1 MDRKIVGVC
10 IILAAAVMWAIEPVV
25 AKLAFQQQSGVL
37 VTSTIRAI
45 GVSVVAFLYVLVRRP
60 TSMKVNKS
68 DFKVLV
74 YIALV
79 GTVIADGLYIYSL
92 TMIPVVNA
100 VLLGHMQ
107 PLFVLLFGVL
117 VLTHDKLNKNDYIG
131 ISLLMIAAV
140 FVTTQ
145 TFENALSLRF
155 GSIGD
160 LLVLGATVA
169 WASTAVAMRKF
180 LRGLHAGV
188 ITLYRF
194 GMAGIVFGV
203 FMLFFSDGLFSYY
216 ALVVGFIVGIGTV
229 LYYEGLKRLKAAQ
242 VSGLELTAPFFA
254 AILGFMILGESVTL
268 FQVVGMILVLVG
280 VWFIARHEPFKQ
292 QSARKITGKKQ

>member
-1 MDRKIVGVC
+1 MNKKIVGVS
-10 IILAAAVMWAIEPVV
+10 IVLAAAVMWALEPVV

-45 GVSVVAFLYVLVRRP
+45 GVSIVALLYLFVRRP
-60 TSMKVNKS
+60 KS
-68 DFKVLV
+68 FKVKKADFTVLA

-79 GTVIADGLYIYSL
+79 GTVFADGLYLYSL

-117 VLTHDKLNKNDYIG
+117 LLSKESLNKNDYIG
-131 ISLLMIAAV
+131 IILLMIAAV

-145 TFENALSLRF
+145 TLENALSLRF
-155 GSIGD
+155 GTIGD
-160 LLVLGATVA
+160 LLVLCATIA
-169 WASTAVAMRKF
+169 WASTAVVMRKY
-180 LRGLHAGV
+180 LTGLHAGL

-194 GMAGIVFGV
+194 GIAGIVFGV
-203 FMLFFSDGLFSYY
+203 LMLFFSDGLFSVY
-216 ALVVGFIVGIGTV
+216 ALGVGFIVGIGTV

-254 AILGFMILGESVTL
+254 AIISFIVLGEIVTL
-268 FQVVGMILVLVG
+268 FQIVGMMLVLVG
-280 VWFIARHEPFKQ
+280 VWFIARHEPFQKN
-292 QSARKITGKKQ
+292 A

>member
-107 PLFVLLFGVL
+107 PLVVLL
-117 VLTHDKLNKNDYIG
+117 LTHDKLNKNDYIG

-169 WASTAVAMRKF
+169 WASTAVAMRKY

-194 GMAGIVFGV
+194 GIAGIVFG
-203 FMLFFSDGLFSYY
+203 
-216 ALVVGFIVGIGTV
+216 
-229 LYYEGLKRLKAAQ
+229 
-242 VSGLELTAPFFA
+242 
-254 AILGFMILGESVTL
+254 
-268 FQVVGMILVLVG
+268 
-280 VWFIARHEPFKQ
+280 
-292 QSARKITGKKQ
+292 